1 MKRFVLTIVSVLTL
15 LVGAQAQQGE
25 RHMVVKHQDNSET
38 KIPLSDVKNVT
49 FSTLLPASKFTAKPF
64 KVHDYKTVY
73 FSPGNLQYQ
82 ASTGQ
87 WRFADSQYDIIGED
101 NKNISPTYPGWI
113 DLFGWGTANNP
124 TNASAENSDYLTF
137 TFTDWG
143 ARFGDGKTWYTLSH
157 DEWEYLVNNHESKYI
172 TVAGVNGY
180 VFLPD
185 DATVSIDASWEDL
198 EAAGA
203 VFLPIAGFRDGT
215 DFWPNIYVGSGDTDT
230 YGNEVLWGAY
240 WSSTPKDNE
249 GAYNLFTSLSYL
261 IPTYTSLNCC
271 GFSVR
276 LVRTAEQTKF
286 AVTFNTD
293 GGSDVSSQSVVPGET
308 VTRPQ
313 DPTKSGYAFDGW
325 YLNGSEYDFSTPVTS
340 DISLTARWLEC
351 YTVTFNSNGGTSVS
365 SQSVV
370 PGKTVTRPQ
379 DPTRSGY
386 YFNGW
391 YLNGS
396 KYDFSKPVTSNV
408 TLSAQWITSSF
419 TAKPFSVSSTKK
431 VYFSSGNLQYK
442 ASTKQWRF
450 APSQIEYV
458 GEDNKNI
465 STTYSG
471 WIDLFGWGTG
481 DNPTNSSKDFNSYCY
496 FNDWGIYYR
505 SSYTWFTLSKVEWQY
520 LIDHHTNK
528 VSKVNGVRGLVILPD
543 GVSTAISGTYT
554 AEDWSYLEK
563 LGAVFLPAA
572 GYRSGTSLYSL
583 GSEGRYWSSTYVS
596 EFSAKCLDFNAS
608 GATDWSPRYFGYSV
622 RLVRKAN

>member
-1 MKRFVLTIVSVLTL
+1 MR
-15 LVGAQAQQGE
+15 
-25 RHMVVKHQDNSET
+25 
-38 KIPLSDVKNVT
+38 P
-49 FSTLLPASKFTAKPF
+49 
-64 KVHDYKTVY
+64 
-73 FSPGNLQYQ
+73 
-82 ASTGQ
+82 
-87 WRFADSQYDIIGED
+87 
-101 NKNISPTYPGWI
+101 
-113 DLFGWGTANNP
+113 
-124 TNASAENSDYLTF
+124 
-137 TFTDWG
+137 
-143 ARFGDGKTWYTLSH
+143 
-157 DEWEYLVNNHESKYI
+157 
-172 TVAGVNGY
+172 
-180 VFLPD
+180 
-185 DATVSIDASWEDL
+185 
-198 EAAGA
+198 
-203 VFLPIAGFRDGT
+203 
-215 DFWPNIYVGSGDTDT
+215 
-230 YGNEVLWGAY
+230 YGGGY
-240 WSSTPKDNE
+240 WSSTPKNNE
-249 GAYNLFTSLSYL
+249 VAYNLYSSLSIL
-261 IPTYTSLNCC
+261 TPTNYSYNYNYY

-276 LVRTAEQTKF
+276 LVRIAEQTKF

-293 GGSDVSSQSVVPGET
+293 GGSDVSRQYVAPGEKAI
-308 VTRPQ
+308 RPQ

-325 YLNGSEYDFSTPVTS
+325 YLNGSEYDFSKPVTS
-340 DISLTARWLEC
+340 DITLTASWLKC
-351 YTVTFNSNGGTSVS
+351 YTVTFNSNRGTSVS

-370 PGKTVTRPQ
+370 TGKKAIRPQ

-396 KYDFSKPVTSNV
+396 KYDFSTPVTSDIS
-408 TLSAQWITSSF
+408 LSAQWITPSF

-442 ASTKQWRF
+442 ASTNQWRF

-572 GYRSGTSLYSL
+572 GYRSGTSLYNL
-583 GSEGRYWSSTYVS
+583 GSDGYYWSSTYES
-596 EFSAKCLDFNAS
+596 ESRAYLLRFGSSIKAS
-608 GATDWSPRYFGYSV
+608 DWSYRYSGYSV
-622 RLVRKAN
+622 RLVRNAN